1 MAVLCALAG
10 GSLAGA
16 ATSGSSSTS
25 STPASTHASAPAW
38 LTAAKALNQQGLK
51 GTYTQPPG
59 NAPKPPKN
67 KSVWIVPCAE
77 YAEGC
82 EKPAEAAA
90 QAARLL
96 GWKVTIVDGK
106 FDPVTESAD
115 IEEAIAAKANAII
128 TVAVDCPDVKE
139 ALINAK
145 AAHIV
150 TVSYLGADCNDPL
163 IGGQSEYTGS
173 INLGESFG
181 KFYENYGKDQAAY
194 IIASSNGKANIINL
208 GTDDYADRYLNKGFL
223 DEIDQCTTC
232 TVTNVNFVTAD
243 LDGPL
248 AQKAQTA
255 LVADPKATWMHAPY
269 DTAVQV
275 IANTIK
281 GSGHGIKVTG
291 AECLSANLAYIRE
304 RIQTA
309 CVNATDFGWVG
320 YAAIDTVIRL
330 MDGEKTVPPSGIGT
344 QVVDIN
350 HNLPA
355 AGKPYTS
362 GINYVA
368 AYKKSWGL
376 K

>member
-1 MAVLCALAG
+1 
-10 GSLAGA
+10 
-16 ATSGSSSTS
+16 
-25 STPASTHASAPAW
+25 
-38 LTAAKALNQQGLK
+38 
-51 GTYTQPPG
+51 
-59 NAPKPPKN
+59 
-67 KSVWIVPCAE
+67 VWIIPCAE

-96 GWKVTIVDGK
+96 GWKATIVDGN

-128 TVAVDCPDVKE
+128 TVAVDCPNVKE

-150 TVSYLGADCNDPL
+150 TVSYIGADCNDPL
-163 IGGQSEYTGS
+163 VGGQSEYS
-173 INLGESFG
+173 ALVNLGMSFG
-181 KFYENYGKDQAAY
+181 KFYEDFGKDQAAY

-208 GTDDYADRYLNKGFL
+208 ETSDIADRYLEKGFL

-232 TVTNVNFVTAD
+232 TVTNVPFVAAD

-255 LVADPKATWMHAPY
+255 LVQDPSATWMHVPY
-269 DTAVQV
+269 DSAVQV
-275 IANTIK
+275 IANTLK

-291 AECLSANLAYIRE
+291 AECLEPDLAYIRE